1 MPGNFIHEEN
11 EYLLTHLSAIL
22 CYCHLEEV
30 AGNVFQGIVY
40 SLMDKKEEAD
50 QQFEIYWSLV
60 PEEFPQKGFL
70 DDVAL
75 AAQAKSRE
83 RLQNT
88 FKAKFTH
95 GK

>member
-1 MPGNFIHEEN
+1 MI
-11 EYLLTHLSAIL
+11 
-22 CYCHLEEV
+22 C
-30 AGNVFQGIVY
+30 FQGIVY

>member
-1 MPGNFIHEEN
+1 
-11 EYLLTHLSAIL
+11 
-22 CYCHLEEV
+22 
-30 AGNVFQGIVY
+30 
-40 SLMDKKEEAD
+40 MDRKEEAD